1 MMSVSRRTAAIML
14 LGAGA
19 FLLAGPAL
27 VRLMAQPAAVTND
40 AMQGRGGQDQV
51 PNRRDVA
58 VTAQDFRFSPDK
70 IEVTQDDLV
79 RITVTSRDVAY
90 SITIDEYR
98 LSRRV
103 PAGGSTTLEFRAD
116 RTGTF
121 TFYSNMSDARH
132 ESARGALVVRPH

>member
-1 MMSVSRRTAAIML
+1 MMSFSRRSAAIML

-27 VRLMAQPAAVTND
+27 VRLMAQPDGMADEALQT
-40 AMQGRGGQDQV
+40 RGGQDQM
-51 PNRRDVA
+51 PNRRDFT
-58 VTAQDFRFSPDK
+58 VTAQDFRFAPDK
-70 IEVTQDDLV
+70 LEVTQDDLV

-121 TFYSNMSDARH
+121 TFYSNMSDTRH
-132 ESARGALVVRPH
+132 ESARGSFIVRPR